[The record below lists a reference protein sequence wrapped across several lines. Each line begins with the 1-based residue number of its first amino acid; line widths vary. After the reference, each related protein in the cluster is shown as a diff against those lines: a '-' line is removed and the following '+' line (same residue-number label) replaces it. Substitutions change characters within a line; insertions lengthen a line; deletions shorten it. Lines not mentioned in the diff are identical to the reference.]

1 MPRSNHGWT
10 GNDRFV
16 YAALTVPN
24 LMVMCMAF
32 ANRHWPAAYLTFG
45 LACIYVCCLL
55 STLGWLKPER
65 WRQWEEHVSM
75 KLFCMDTGRLLGALV
90 LLQRALAMT
99 ANQITSAG
107 RPHRRPT
114 I

>member
-24 LMVMCMAF
+24 LMVMCMAL

-65 WRQWEEHVSM
+65 YETVLHGHGPTTRRVGAVAAGARHDGEPNHICRQAAPATN
-75 KLFCMDTGRLLGALV
+75 DLGK
-90 LLQRALAMT
+90 
-99 ANQITSAG
+99 
-107 RPHRRPT
+107 PE
-114 I
+114 